1 MKKILSFFSLLLP
14 AFFFIW
20 TVDATT
26 YTVNGNLTKIAI
38 PQQWYEWNTIK
49 WCDKCEPV
57 KIDTSS
63 TGCYNVTFWWVSYI
77 ECTKIF
83 DDDWKLIVENSSW
96 TGKSNGLSVFVTNK
110 DPDIK
115 EWIEVK
121 ISIDKDYEWKVNFTS
136 IQKYEESKWKDI
148 SLSSKSVFDY
158 SNDLKLGYVKISSS
172 DKWKVNLSKF
182 VKFAQTGSYRIYV
195 EDKDWFSDYAQFYI
209 GKANDNSVA
218 DKTSEAKF
226 SETKKEKKDI
236 EEEVYTSRSCK
247 KYTIK
252 YYEDID
258 AFSSPDLKK
267 QEYFVSKEYF
277 KRYIDSKNKPVDG
290 CPTNEWW
297 ITTKYKDDSE
307 SKDKY
312 IASNWKV
319 YLLEWEEWNYYS
331 KELDSELKS
340 PTKFKTLEELKYY
353 IRDRNFLT
361 SMVY

>member
-1 MKKILSFFSLLLP
+1 MNKLLSLSLVLAFSVLLS
-14 AFFFIW
+14 IW
-20 TVDATT
+20 ISDATT
-26 YTVNGNLTKIAI
+26 YTVNGNLNKFAI
-38 PQQWYEWNTIK
+38 PKQDYEWNTIK
-49 WCDKCEPV
+49 WCDRCEPI
-57 KIDTSS
+57 KIDSS
-63 TGCYNVTFWWVSYI
+63 SSWCNDVVLWWVPYI
-77 ECTKIF
+77 ECMKIY
-83 DDDWKLIVENSSW
+83 DDN
-96 TGKSNGLSVFVTNK
+96 GKYIWDDVSNVNNLSVTV
-110 DPDIK
+110 D
-115 EWIEVK
+115 
-121 ISIDKDYEWKVNFTS
+121 DKDFSTNEWMGIKININRDYIWKIYFSKIQRYEDL
-136 IQKYEESKWKDI
+136 KWNDV
-148 SLSSKSVFDY
+148 SLSSKTVLDY
-158 SNDLKLGYVKISSS
+158 SDDLDIWFVRFSSS
-172 DKWKVNLSKF
+172 DGWKMNLSKF
-182 VKFAQTGSYRIYV
+182 IKFTQTGNYRIYV
-195 EDKDWFSDYAQFYI
+195 EDKDWYTNYVQFYI
-209 GKANDNSVA
+209 WKVDGR
-218 DKTSEAKF
+218 SEAKVN
-226 SETKKEKKDI
+226 ETKKEKKDI

-297 ITTKYKDDSE
+297 VTTKYKDDFDST
-307 SKDKY
+307 DKY